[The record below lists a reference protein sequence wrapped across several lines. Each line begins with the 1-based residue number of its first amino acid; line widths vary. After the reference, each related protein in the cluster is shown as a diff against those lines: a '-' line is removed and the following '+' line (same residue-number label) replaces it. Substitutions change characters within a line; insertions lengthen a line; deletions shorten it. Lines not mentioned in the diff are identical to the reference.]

1 MFKIFALLFLIFICS
16 KTFAAP
22 PVAIT
27 GKVVFLEVSYMPTL
41 ALFTLDNGVGGYCYA
56 GAPLRYQKSDESNKA
71 AYSTLLAAA
80 LSGKSVRAYVDVT
93 DSACP
98 VIGLHILAN

>member
-1 MFKIFALLFLIFICS
+1 VLRICAALFISLFF
-16 KTFAAP
+16 TNAYAAP

-41 ALFTLDNGVGGYCYA
+41 ALFTLDNGVGGNCYA

-93 DSACP
+93 DAMCP